1 MFQSSPGAK
10 TGRDPDVKEGGSMS
24 LRVQS
29 ALRERLSY
37 GPGIAPSILSADF
50 LRLGEGI
57 AQAEAAGAATV
68 HFDVMDG
75 RFVPNLSIGLPVLEA
90 VRRGTALPIEAHLMI
105 VEPEQYVHAFV
116 KAGADIVTVHVEATA
131 HLYRALTAIREEGA
145 SPGIT
150 LNPATPLVLLE
161 EVLHLVDV
169 VLVMTVNPGFGGQ
182 SYIPSSTDRIR
193 RLGEMR
199 EAGGYDFLIEAD
211 GGINAQTIGPA
222 TAAGCDLVVAGSAV
236 FNSKATVAENMTTL
250 MRAMG
255 EGTSPPGPLF

>member
-1 MFQSSPGAK
+1 MNRVA
-10 TGRDPDVKEGGSMS
+10 S
-24 LRVQS
+24 LRD
-29 ALRERLSY
+29 RLARS
-37 GPGIAPSILSADF
+37 PGIAPSILSADF

-57 AQAEAAGAATV
+57 AAVEAAGAATV

-90 VRRGTALPIEAHLMI
+90 VRRGTSLPIEAHLMI
-105 VEPEQYVHAFV
+105 VEPEEYVHAFV

-131 HLYRALTAIREEGA
+131 HLYRALTSIREEGA
-145 SPGIT
+145 SPGVT

-161 EVLHLVDV
+161 EILPLVDV

-182 SYIPSSTDRIR
+182 AYIPGSTERIR
-193 RLGEMR
+193 RVRQMR

-211 GGINAQTIGPA
+211 GGINARTIAEA

-236 FNSKATVAENMTTL
+236 FNAKASVADNMTAL

-255 EGTSPPGPLF
+255 GEPGD